1 MPRKTAKETAP
12 AALTVLSRAK
22 DQRPVFSPAAR
33 LWHNAFIG
41 KTGSGKT
48 YAARGEV
55 EILLDEGARVI
66 IIDPTGA
73 WYGLRMNPDGTPS
86 GRNIAIFGGEFGDR
100 VLTPDMAPTLG
111 RVAGRA
117 NQSMILDLSGTSL
130 EIEDQREIVYGF
142 LKGLYQT
149 NRTPLHLVVDES
161 DEFFPQELDKD
172 TKPLRTMGA
181 RIMAR
186 GRSLGF
192 RCTLITQR
200 PAKIDKNS
208 LSQVESMVCLRVTAP
223 QDRKAIE
230 DWFDDKGGV
239 NRKDAIGGLGSLA
252 TGEGWVFVANEGL
265 YEHRRFRTISSYDS
279 SQTPIDDAGNPIAL
293 DTGPIDLTEIDAKIA
308 YPEATSEEELEV
320 AITRRRNLEAD
331 NKRLR
336 ARLLTADARYEA
348 MRRFFVQIKQ
358 GIDEILAVDSVDAI
372 DLATLMIEREDVV
385 RDMQQIEQPPDA
397 LLLEDT
403 SSTQESPTAAIA
415 QAGLKMH
422 TSDASYAG
430 PDNTPEQT
438 GQRQQRAKVLEAR
451 SQKPDFWKITDTERD
466 MLAKLLSKPSIS
478 EKNLIASSNSKEGI
492 ARRTIS
498 SLISKNLATRVSK
511 SIMARDHAFLAGLDP
526 RDYALLAKAAAHD
539 LGDIALTASKYDE
552 RRITKLKTAKFIDK
566 DHRLTERVIRALD
579 KLTGDQT

>member
-1 MPRKTAKETAP
+1 MARKSANHPATTETKAP
-12 AALTVLSRAK
+12 VKKSN
-22 DQRPVFSPAAR
+22 QRPIFSPSAR

-55 EILLDEGARVI
+55 EILLDEGARVV

-111 RVAGRA
+111 RVAGRS

-130 EIEDQREIVYGF
+130 EIEDQREIVYQF

-149 NRTPLHLVVDES
+149 SRAPLHLVIDEA
-161 DEFFPQELDKD
+161 DEYSPQELDKD
-172 TKPLRTMGA
+172 TKPLRTMVA

-230 DWFDDKGGV
+230 DWFDDKGGI

-265 YEHRRFRTISSYDS
+265 YEHRRFRQISSYDS
-279 SQTPIDDAGNPIAL
+279 SQTPIDASGNPIEL
-293 DTGPIDLTEIDAKIA
+293 KTGPIDLAEIDAKIA
-308 YPEATSEEELEV
+308 YPDATSEEELEV

-336 ARLLTADARYEA
+336 ARLLMADARYEA

-358 GIDEILAVDSVDAI
+358 GIDEILAVDSIDAV
-372 DLATLMIEREDVV
+372 DLATLISERDEVL
-385 RDMQQIEQPPDA
+385 RDMHEIDHPPEA

-403 SSTQESPTAAIA
+403 SMTPATPTT
-415 QAGLKMH
+415 GL
-422 TSDASYAG
+422 
-430 PDNTPEQT
+430 T
-438 GQRQQRAKVLEAR
+438 GKVLPAAASSEEQSSAPTGNKDHADFLRKKSEA
-451 SQKPDFWKITDTERD
+451 PGTWKITDAERD
-466 MLAKLLSKPSIS
+466 MLAKLTSKASVS
-478 EKNLIASSNSKEGI
+478 LKNLVLSSNSSPAI
-492 ARRTIS
+492 ATRTIN
-498 SLISKNLATRVSK
+498 SLIAKGHATKVSQSLMAK
-511 SIMARDHAFLAGLDP
+511 SHAFLVGMDSKNYELLARAAETRLA
-526 RDYALLAKAAAHD
+526 DYAL
-539 LGDIALTASKYDE
+539 TANKYDE
-552 RRITKLKTAKFIDK
+552 RRITKLQASKLID
-566 DHRLTERVIRALD
+566 RNYALASKVSD
-579 KLTGDQT
+579 ALHALTGEKS